1 MTGEINQVDSEDRK
15 NLLDEQF
22 SALEQEPAEIQEEK
36 PERVRDESGKFA
48 KVDEAK
54 VEPAKA
60 GTTEA
65 KTEDEPVWKRPPA
78 SWKKDYHEA
87 WKTADPRLQEYAYQR
102 EEQMRKGVEPLLTKA
117 QFADQ
122 MQEAISP
129 FMNTIRGLGVSP
141 PQAVRKLMEADH
153 VLRTST
159 PEQKLQLLSSL
170 ARDYGVDLTGANPVP
185 MDQTYQQLVNELRSV
200 KGEVMTWK
208 EQQEHAQNQTLL
220 NEINGFASKAEYFE
234 EARPTMIKMLNSGFA
249 ESLQDAYDKA
259 IRLDPDLFDKVQQ
272 AKQAF
277 QTQHRMIEANKA
289 AKAARSAAVS
299 VRSST
304 PGTNTAPKAQDRR
317 SLLEESLNA
326 ISNERF

>member
-1 MTGEINQVDSEDRK
+1 MTGEINQVDSDARK
-15 NLLDEQF
+15 DLLDEQF
-22 SALEQEPAEIQEEK
+22 SKLEETAPEPVETAPEPEQRA
-36 PERVRDESGKFA
+36 ERVRDESGKFA
-48 KVDEAK
+48 KVEQTQPE
-54 VEPAKA
+54 VQPE
-60 GTTEA
+60 E
-65 KTEDEPVWKRPPA
+65 EPVWKRPPA
-78 SWKKDYHEA
+78 SWKKEFHDA

-208 EQQEHAQNQTLL
+208 EQQEHAQNQSLL
-220 NEINGFASKAEYFE
+220 NEINGFASKAEHFE

-259 IRLDPDLFDKVQQ
+259 IRLDPDLFDRVQQ
-272 AKQAF
+272 AKQAAGLH
-277 QTQHRMIEANKA
+277 QRSQEANRA

-317 SLLEESLNA
+317 SLLEA
-326 ISNERF
+326 AFNEAANDKF

>member
-1 MTGEINQVDSEDRK
+1 MTGEINQVDSDARK
-15 NLLDEQF
+15 DLLDEQF
-22 SALEQEPAEIQEEK
+22 SKLEETAPEPVETAPEPEQK
-36 PERVRDESGKFA
+36 TERVRDESGKFA
-48 KVDEAK
+48 KVERTQPE
-54 VEPAKA
+54 VQP
-60 GTTEA
+60 
-65 KTEDEPVWKRPPA
+65 EDEPVWKRPPA
-78 SWKKDYHEA
+78 SWKKEYHDA
-87 WKTADPRLQEYAYQR
+87 WKTADPRLQEYAFQR
-102 EEQMRKGVEPLLTKA
+102 EEQMRRGVEPLLTKA

-129 FMNTIRGLGVSP
+129 FMNTIRGLGVAP
-141 PQAVRKLMEADH
+141 HQAVRKLMEADH
-153 VLRTST
+153 VLRTSSPDQT
-159 PEQKLQLLSSL
+159 LQLLTNL

-185 MDQTYQQLVNELRSV
+185 MDQTYQQLMNELRNV

-208 EQQEHAQNQTLL
+208 EQQEHAQNQSLL

-272 AKQAF
+272 AQQAA
-277 QTQHRMIEANKA
+277 QSQHRMIEANKA

-317 SLLEESLNA
+317 SLLEA
-326 ISNERF
+326 AFNEAANDKF

>member
-1 MTGEINQVDSEDRK
+1 MTGEINQVDSDARK
-15 NLLDEQF
+15 DLLDEQF
-22 SALEQEPAEIQEEK
+22 SKLEEAAPEPVEAA
-36 PERVRDESGKFA
+36 PEPEQKADRVRDESGKFA
-48 KVDEAK
+48 KVEQTQPE
-54 VEPAKA
+54 VQPE
-60 GTTEA
+60 E
-65 KTEDEPVWKRPPA
+65 EPVWKRPPA
-78 SWKKDYHEA
+78 SWKKEFHDA
-87 WKTADPRLQEYAYQR
+87 WKTADPRLQEYAFQR

-129 FMNTIRGLGVSP
+129 FMNTIRGLGVAP
-141 PQAVRKLMEADH
+141 HQAVRKLMEADH
-153 VLRTST
+153 VLRTSS
-159 PEQKLQLLSSL
+159 PDQKLQLLANL

-185 MDQTYQQLVNELRSV
+185 MDQTYQQLMNELRNV

-208 EQQEHAQNQTLL
+208 EQQEHAQNQSLL

-259 IRLDPDLFDKVQQ
+259 IRLDPDLFDRVQQ
-272 AKQAF
+272 AKQAAGLH
-277 QTQHRMIEANKA
+277 QRSQEANRA

-317 SLLEESLNA
+317 SLLEA
-326 ISNERF
+326 AFNEAANDKF